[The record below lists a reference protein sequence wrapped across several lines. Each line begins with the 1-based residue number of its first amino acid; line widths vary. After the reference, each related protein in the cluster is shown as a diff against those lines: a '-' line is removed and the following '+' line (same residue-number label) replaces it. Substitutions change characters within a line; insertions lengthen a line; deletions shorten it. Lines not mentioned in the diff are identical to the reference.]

1 MHSNNIIFI
10 VILLCIVAVLLYK
23 LFKSHQAVKEKQREM
38 DGFNANIITLEGVL
52 WNSEIGIDKLIEKND
67 EVRKSLNDV
76 LNTVRSSRE
85 FLKRKKECDECK
97 KTRGK

>member
-1 MHSNNIIFI
+1 
-10 VILLCIVAVLLYK
+10 
-23 LFKSHQAVKEKQREM
+23 M